1 MEKGVSVLRFLLAF
15 SEHLDSQLPDNRR
28 HSSRVANISL
38 SIANQLNLSEKEKYD
53 LVISALLHDAGNGN
67 HNHNNKSKEDLEISE
82 HALKSSLFISD
93 VSYLEK
99 SATIIKYH
107 HLPWNF
113 GKGEIYKE
121 EKIPIESHILTLAEY
136 IDSHYDKSKY
146 ILKEK
151 TKIIKK
157 IKEEGEKLFHP
168 DVLDAF
174 LELSTKESFWFE
186 INYDNI
192 TPHDF
197 SYDINLNID
206 QFLELSKAVA
216 RIVDYRS
223 KIQVRHSRNVANI
236 SAFLAGNLKFSD
248 EKIKKIRISGYLHD
262 IGKVAL
268 SSNILLKNEKLTRKD
283 IEYIKVHP
291 FKTYLALKNSIPFED
306 ITLWAS
312 YHHEKLN
319 GKGYPFKLK
328 DSEIPHEARI
338 ITIADIYSA
347 LLEDRPYRKGVKENK
362 ALSYMKKL
370 SKENFIDKDIFETLY
385 ENREELSNIIR
396 L

>member
-38 SIANQLNLSEKEKYD
+38 AIANKLNLSEKEKYD

-67 HNHNNKSKEDLEISE
+67 HNHKNNNKNEHEIRE

-93 VSYLEK
+93 ISYLEK

-107 HLPWNF
+107 HLPWYF

-121 EKIPIESHILTLAEY
+121 EKVPIESHILTLAEY
-136 IDSHYDKSKY
+136 IDSYYDKSKY

-157 IKEEGEKLFHP
+157 VREEGEKLFHP
-168 DVLDAF
+168 DVLEAF

-192 TPHDF
+192 KPNDF
-197 SYDINLNID
+197 SCDIILNID
-206 QFLELSKAVA
+206 QFLYLSKAIA

-236 SAFLAGNLKFSD
+236 SAFLAGNLKFND

-262 IGKVAL
+262 IGKVSL
-268 SSNILLKNEKLTRKD
+268 SSNILLKNEKLTRRD

-291 FKTYLALKNSIPFED
+291 FKTYLALKNSIPFQD
-306 ITLWAS
+306 ITIWAS

-319 GKGYPFKLK
+319 GKGYPFRLK
-328 DSEIPHEARI
+328 DSEIPYEARI

-347 LLEDRPYRKGVKENK
+347 LLEDRPYRKGIKENK
-362 ALSYMKKL
+362 VLSYMKRL
-370 SKENFIDKDIFETLY
+370 SKENYIDKDIFETLY
-385 ENREELSNIIR
+385 ENREELSNIIK